1 MKNDPFSISTPAFL
15 DRLAKPLAA
24 RLIEIASLIKYEG
37 GQMIHSRGDTKQGI
51 SIVRSGLAYVGA
63 YGQDGS
69 FVLTSIFGPGQ
80 TFGEFTLFADLPRTH
95 DVTSVGST
103 EIYQIAAPHFMKLYD
118 SEPDISRALLSCS
131 LIRTHLLLE
140 MMDAMRRLP
149 LNERTAKI
157 LLIMMQTAKDDKVY
171 ECRQSDIAFALG
183 VSRMSISKAL
193 QHLSGLGLLELG
205 YGQIRVPSPER
216 LASWVKV
223 QTDSF

>member
-24 RLIEIASLIKYEG
+24 RLIEMASFIKYED

-131 LIRTHLLLE
+131 LIR
-140 MMDAMRRLP
+140 
-149 LNERTAKI
+149 N
-157 LLIMMQTAKDDKVY
+157 
-171 ECRQSDIAFALG
+171 
-183 VSRMSISKAL
+183 
-193 QHLSGLGLLELG
+193 
-205 YGQIRVPSPER
+205 VPEPF
-216 LASWVKV
+216 L
-223 QTDSF
+223 